1 MTLVHLENPSDT
13 GYPSCVC
20 CNIPNVSKTKDG
32 MSIAHKQ
39 ENWCAKWYYNEIL
52 VMEEGENDIQG
63 KFQTDHI
70 NKITYLESLFMDMS
84 DVQDPQELDEFSNYP
99 IKWIPSITFL
109 RGLLTRL

>member
-1 MTLVHLENPSDT
+1 MTLVHRSDT

-20 CNIPNVSKTKDG
+20 CDIPNVSTNG

-39 ENWCAKWYYNEIL
+39 GNWCAKWYYNGIL

-70 NKITYLESLFMDMS
+70 NKITYLESLFMDMT
-84 DVQDPQELDEFSNYP
+84 DVQSSELDEFSNYP

-109 RGLLTRL
+109 RGLLNRL